1 MKNNNQLIKY
11 NIEEYD
17 KKFIKLNYGIKYPEG
32 HVIRHSKYFKNK
44 NSILDFGCGNGT
56 HLEYFSQLKVKNIYG
71 VDTSKI
77 IKKIKNQK
85 FKVFKISDEENL
97 LKKFE
102 RKFDVIF
109 SNQVLYYMSDK
120 KINFYLKQFHYLL
133 KKNGIFFSTWM
144 APIGNYYKLSKKI
157 VNSEMRELKFNLR
170 LKERTFI
177 NFKKKSE
184 IEKILRKNNFQ
195 TLHYGHYD
203 QEMNHDQL
211 DSGSYH
217 YLNLS
222 KKI

>member
-1 MKNNNQLIKY
+1 MKNNNQLIKN
-11 NIEEYD
+11 NIKEYD

-56 HLEYFSQLKVKNIYG
+56 HLEYFSQLKIKNIYG

-77 IKKIKNQK
+77 IKKIKNKK

-97 LKKFE
+97 IKKFE
-102 RKFDVIF
+102 KKFDIIF
-109 SNQVLYYMSDK
+109 SNQVLYYLSDE

-157 VNSEMRELKFNLR
+157 PSSEMRELKFNLR
-170 LKERTFI
+170 LKEKTFI
-177 NFKKKSE
+177 NFKKKTE
-184 IEKILRKNNFQ
+184 IEKILRNNNFQ

-203 QEMNHDQL
+203 QEMNHNQL

-217 YLNLS
+217 YLNLC
-222 KKI
+222 KKN